1 MHVCLIIED
10 LSVKGTHRSLEGDQ
24 WVGRE
29 KIKVIK
35 VVARLRLSDPDGS
48 GNDRIVLYPAS

>member
-10 LSVKGTHRSLEGDQ
+10 LSVKETHRSLEGDQ

-29 KIKVIK
+29 KIIK